1 MNIED
6 DEQIIENCISGDT
19 DSFRYLVDKYQ
30 PRIINACYKYTKN
43 LDDAEDVAQEVFL
56 KAYSNLDKF
65 KFDSKFYSWI
75 YRIAINTSLNYINSK
90 EKRQEKETISE
101 ESCQINDNSAS
112 SNPKDYY
119 EFTELVDKV
128 QPLINKL
135 PNDLKILI
143 ELYEINDNT
152 YEEISKKLSMPIGTV
167 RSRLHRARNML
178 ISGFKSM
185 NNE

>member
-90 EKRQEKETISE
+90 EKRQE
-101 ESCQINDNSAS
+101 
-112 SNPKDYY
+112 
-119 EFTELVDKV
+119 
-128 QPLINKL
+128 
-135 PNDLKILI
+135 
-143 ELYEINDNT
+143 
-152 YEEISKKLSMPIGTV
+152 
-167 RSRLHRARNML
+167 
-178 ISGFKSM
+178 
-185 NNE
+185 